1 MHHLLQ
7 KDEIPATLDTV
18 PSNMKLGPGLLQIS
32 FANIAELAQ
41 SLYRLSEAMDGDIE
55 GCEERFDL
63 DQPISQEDPVA
74 AEVRAAFIELE
85 D

>member
-1 MHHLLQ
+1 
-7 KDEIPATLDTV
+7 
-18 PSNMKLGPGLLQIS
+18 MKLGPGLLQIS